1 LLVAEAGGGF
11 VNVKSKPPTGTVTP
25 PKANAV
31 GGANAGDGT
40 GLLQKLI
47 IGGFLVLESPL
58 TLVAI
63 TPPKANAAGGAD
75 DIEDDD
81 DDAGFPPKL
90 NLYAGSDLPLA
101 TIPLLPR

>member
-1 LLVAEAGGGF
+1 
-11 VNVKSKPPTGTVTP
+11 
-25 PKANAV
+25 
-31 GGANAGDGT
+31 
-40 GLLQKLI
+40 
-47 IGGFLVLESPL
+47 LVLESPL